1 MRRLFQ
7 LWASTLLISS
17 FAFAGEPTL
26 MNPESDAKLVHSLQ
40 LADPRSSDRIN
51 ILVIGL
57 DEKNNRNPETPLDA
71 RSDIMTIISLDK
83 VKKKVSLFSYGR
95 DLELSPS
102 CSQRINGRH
111 RGDKLLS
118 STYLLAGRRV
128 FVKCLEQATV
138 EFLNVNEGFKREYL
152 DSQGRFQIHAVF
164 EATRSFTMSHVA
176 KEAFEQAKRH
186 WMFFMKTYGWNNF
199 QELLS
204 VAVHRKALKEKFNE
218 ALADDSTPTD
228 QFLNTQVV
236 TEELQ
241 ERKKYPA
248 GSYQRSFNF
257 ALFLSDTLS
266 WVACGIKYNESS
278 RPFFMGEIFGET
290 LNKYLGRST
299 DFVDF
304 ERSLVSH
311 SGPSDHLLK
320 YAGYGSGGSPVRIIQ
335 WGEARGIYSIYE
347 NGELQ
352 ISKRNHGLFLP
363 ALKVVKVMPTPPN
376 CYTPL

>member
-7 LWASTLLISS
+7 LCSSTLLISN

-26 MNPESDAKLVHSLQ
+26 MNPENDARLVQSLQ
-40 LADPRSSDRIN
+40 LADSRTSDRIN

-57 DEKNNRNPETPLDA
+57 DEKNNRSSETPLDA

-95 DLELSPS
+95 DLELTPS
-102 CSQRINGRH
+102 CSQRISGRN

-128 FVKCLEQATV
+128 FVKCLEQMTV

-164 EATRSFTMSHVA
+164 EATRSYTMSHVT
-176 KEAFEQAKRH
+176 KEAFEQTKRN
-186 WMFFMKTYGWNNF
+186 WLFFMRTYGLMSF

-204 VAVHRKALKEKFNE
+204 VAVNRQALKENFNE

-228 QFLNTQVV
+228 QLLSTQIV

-257 ALFLSDTLS
+257 ALFLSDILS
-266 WVACGIKYNESS
+266 WVACGIKSNENS

-299 DFVDF
+299 DFATF

-311 SGPSDHLLK
+311 AGPNDHLLK
-320 YAGYGSGGSPVRIIQ
+320 YAGYASGVSPVRIIQ
-335 WGEARGIYSIYE
+335 WGEERGVYSIYE

-352 ISKRNHGLFLP
+352 ISRRNHGQFLP